1 MKTNMT
7 SLQQLQLLLSL
18 QKREIGV
25 LLSKS

>member
-18 QKREIGV
+18 QKREIGS